1 MKYTEAQ
8 INKLLRGVYDGVLDT
23 QKLPENLYYAI
34 AEHLEKGL
42 CKGFGGTVAQFDA
55 KPTLLINSMRE
66 NLYMFSGAK
75 VYQQT
80 SEMVAAL
87 QSLNRNL
94 IKEDRLATFKEF
106 KQDALQVYQKY
117 NVNWL
122 KTEYDTAIASGQMGE
137 RWAQI
142 QEDSD
147 ILPYLTMSVIEDA
160 TTTEICAP
168 LDKITLPINDVF
180 WAKYYPPNHWNCRS
194 TVLQTDDK
202 TKLSSKKQIK
212 HATDHAKKD
221 VPEVFQMNVGKDGM
235 VFSEKHPYFDVPK
248 YDREFAANNFGLPFP
263 KFLSKYEME
272 ENVAKNVE
280 KLIAEEKLDTERLYS
295 ANGSYLK
302 DRLEFQ
308 EKLVENYIANGSTN
322 EGTSYFMGGAPAT
335 GKSSILEKDVVK
347 LPDGI
352 LVLDSDKIKAQ
363 MPEYVELVNR
373 KQKLAASKV
382 HEESSKISKD
392 IAATIA
398 DRKLDIH
405 LDGVN
410 DGSYEDVLKKIAQQR
425 SAGKRCEAHYVT
437 TNVETSVERATARAI
452 KTGRDVPEPYIRKMH
467 KEISNLV
474 PKLAENGDFDALYLY
489 DNNGSK
495 DSKPLLI
502 FSQIGKKITVHDK
515 AKYAAFLKQ
524 GR

>member
-147 ILPYLTMSVIEDA
+147 ILPYLTMSVVEDA
-160 TTTEICAP
+160 TTTEICRP

-202 TKLSSKKQIK
+202 TKLSSKKEIK

-221 VPEVFQMNVGKDGM
+221 VPEVFRMNVGKDGM

-263 KFLSKYEME
+263 KMPNAEALIDDVKEMMAAAKQAAPEINAIGNKYAKEFGGSVTPVNFKKYNSIKRKVKDDLGGDVKELKDPVRNTVVVDFSKLNNVVEALKKDSRFIRVKLQGGEGYYGYKGILANVKTENGLVAEMQVNSPGMIYAKSDKKDALNVMTKETYNEIARKTKLKGGLGHKYYEEIRVLKAKAVKGEATVAEME
-272 ENVAKNVE
+272 Q
-280 KLIAEEKLDTERLYS
+280 I
-295 ANGSYLK
+295 
-302 DRLEFQ
+302 
-308 EKLVENYIANGSTN
+308 EKLVK
-322 EGTSYFMGGAPAT
+322 
-335 GKSSILEKDVVK
+335 KS
-347 LPDGI
+347 
-352 LVLDSDKIKAQ
+352 
-363 MPEYVELVNR
+363 
-373 KQKLAASKV
+373 
-382 HEESSKISKD
+382 
-392 IAATIA
+392 
-398 DRKLDIH
+398 
-405 LDGVN
+405 
-410 DGSYEDVLKKIAQQR
+410 EDYYKNFYQ
-425 SAGKRCEAHYVT
+425 
-437 TNVETSVERATARAI
+437 
-452 KTGRDVPEPYIRKMH
+452 
-467 KEISNLV
+467 
-474 PKLAENGDFDALYLY
+474 F
-489 DNNGSK
+489 
-495 DSKPLLI
+495 
-502 FSQIGKKITVHDK
+502 
-515 AKYAAFLKQ
+515 
-524 GR
+524 